1 MEVLIRA
8 MHGAIADGCEF
19 QDDNQLDYRTL
30 TWRTQQMNDL
40 LEPIN
45 AFLGCETPDIWIEE
59 AVKRE
64 NLAVL
69 LQDHCT
75 CELKAAQSAAFLIRK
90 YAIDKTS
97 GATLLS
103 WLKPYE
109 DFVYRKVGDGTFA
122 SGKNALIGKLSIK
135 QTGNENDAVN
145 QDILDKMVMLIKEE
159 LHHFEQV
166 LEIMNQRELPYL
178 SLSAA
183 RYASGMIKHVRTYE
197 PAALVDKL
205 IIGAF
210 IEARSCERFAKLAPL
225 LDDQLNKFYISLLRS
240 EARHFQDYIQLAEQ
254 VNSTS
259 KRKGE
264 SVTARIAFF
273 AEIEAELI
281 NAPDELFRFHSGVP
295 TL

>member
-1 MEVLIRA
+1 
-8 MHGAIADGCEF
+8 
-19 QDDNQLDYRTL
+19 
-30 TWRTQQMNDL
+30 MNDL
-40 LEPIN
+40 LEPIK
-45 AFLGCETPDIWIEE
+45 AFLGCETPDLWIEE
-59 AVKRE
+59 AVKPE

-75 CELKAAQSAAFLIRK
+75 CELKAAQSAALLIRK

-109 DFVYRKVGDGTFA
+109 DYVYRKIGDGNF
-122 SGKNALIGKLSIK
+122 SGDKNGGEKGGGKNALIGQLSIK
-135 QTGNENDAVN
+135 KTGSENDTVN
-145 QDILDKMVMLIKEE
+145 QDVLDKMVRLIKEE

-166 LEIMNQRELPYL
+166 LEIMKQRDMSYL

-254 VNSTS
+254 VNSTN
-259 KRKGE
+259 KRKGD
-264 SVTARIAFF
+264 SVDQRIAFF
-273 AEIEAELI
+273 AEKEAELI

-295 TL
+295 AL

>member
-1 MEVLIRA
+1 
-8 MHGAIADGCEF
+8 
-19 QDDNQLDYRTL
+19 
-30 TWRTQQMNDL
+30 MNDL
-40 LEPIN
+40 LEPIKT
-45 AFLGCETPDIWIEE
+45 FLGCETPELWIEE
-59 AVKRE
+59 AVKPA
-64 NLAVL
+64 NLAIL

-75 CELKAAQSAAFLIRK
+75 CELKAAQSAALLIRK

-109 DFVYRKVGDGTFA
+109 DFVYRKIGDGTFS
-122 SGKNALIGKLSIK
+122 SGKNALIGQLSIK
-135 QTGNENDAVN
+135 KTGSEVDTVN
-145 QDILDKMVMLIKEE
+145 QDVLDKMVRLIKEE

-166 LEIMNQRELPYL
+166 LEIMKQRDMPYL

-225 LDDQLNKFYISLLRS
+225 LDDQLNKFYVSLLRS

-264 SVTARIAFF
+264 SVAQRIAFF
-273 AEIEAELI
+273 AEKEAELI
-281 NAPDELFRFHSGVP
+281 TAPDELFRFHSGVP
-295 TL
+295 VR